1 LICGQAI
8 YQLILSKSDEGL
20 KNLEESRRNLAWALD
35 RLAFDKRSF
44 KNAMLTLARFA
55 LVETENWLSN
65 NTTGLFI
72 ERFPIILPGTEATLT
87 DRIDVL
93 QKLSSDTRY
102 SGLIKK
108 ALLMAINVN
117 HNHRFGGAEKQG
129 LKKLSD
135 YYPKTY
141 GEVLDY
147 FDASFNM
154 YMELAHN
161 NIDIDEICN
170 TIVSNARGYYRM

>member
-1 LICGQAI
+1 
-8 YQLILSKSDEGL
+8 
-20 KNLEESRRNLAWALD
+20 
-35 RLAFDKRSF
+35 
-44 KNAMLTLARFA
+44 MLTLARFA

-170 TIVSNARGYYRM
+170 TIVSNARGYYRMGFDEFLFKALEALAPKKDYTWDEMRNILDDLTKYDVERRNNS